1 MRFSTTTNATGCQT
15 LYHLTKLGM
24 TNVVL
29 LEKENLTAGTTWH
42 TAGMLWRL
50 RPSDT
55 DVALLRHSRDV
66 YKTLEEETGV
76 NAGR

>member
-1 MRFSTTTNATGCQT
+1 M
-15 LYHLTKLGM
+15 YHLAKLGM

-55 DVALLRHSRDV
+55 DVALLRNSRDV
-66 YKTLEEETGV
+66 YKSLEEETGV
-76 NAGR
+76 NAGRSG